1 MKLRNGSAGIGHKKE
16 RVKLSKGKL
25 LVLSGPSGVGKGTV
39 LGELMKRRSDMCFSV
54 SATTRQ
60 PREGEVDGVNYF
72 FVTKERFEEMIRN
85 NELLEYAQFVSNSYG
100 TPRAY
105 VEQQLE
111 RGMNVILDIEV
122 QGARNIVNMIPDAVS
137 VYMIPPSYEE
147 LEKRLR
153 GRGTETEEQIQGRL
167 QTAINEARAAD
178 FYRYIIVN
186 DNLETAVNE
195 LDAIMTAEKI
205 GYDNRKNILKEV
217 FKL

>member
-1 MKLRNGSAGIGHKKE
+1 M
-16 RVKLSKGKL
+16 SKGKL

-137 VYMIPPSYEE
+137 VYMIPPSYGE

-153 GRGTETEEQIQGRL
+153 GRGTETEAQIQGRL

>member
-1 MKLRNGSAGIGHKKE
+1 M
-16 RVKLSKGKL
+16 SKGKL

-167 QTAINEARAAD
+167 QTAIDEAKAAD

>member
-1 MKLRNGSAGIGHKKE
+1 M
-16 RVKLSKGKL
+16 SKGKL
-25 LVLSGPSGVGKGTV
+25 LVLSGPSGVGKGTI
-39 LGELMKRRSDMCFSV
+39 LSELMRRRADMCFSV

-60 PREGEVDGVNYF
+60 PREGEVDGVSYF

-85 NELLEYAQFVSNSYG
+85 DELLEYAQFVSNSYG

-105 VEQQLE
+105 VEQQLDK
-111 RGMNVILDIEV
+111 GMNVILDIEV

-137 VYMIPPSYEE
+137 VYVIPPSYEE

-167 QTAINEARAAD
+167 QTAIDEAKAAD

>member
-1 MKLRNGSAGIGHKKE
+1 M
-16 RVKLSKGKL
+16 SKGKL

-39 LGELMKRRSDMCFSV
+39 LGELMKRRTDMCFSV
-54 SATTRQ
+54 SATTRA
-60 PREGEVDGVNYF
+60 PREGEADGVSYF
-72 FVTKERFEEMIRN
+72 FVSKERFEEMIRN
-85 NELLEYAQFVSNSYG
+85 GELLEYAQFVSNYYG

-111 RGMNVILDIEV
+111 RGLNVILDIEV

-137 VYMIPPSYEE
+137 VYVIPPTYEE
-147 LEKRLR
+147 LERRLR

-167 QTAINEARAAD
+167 RTAIEEAKQTD

-195 LDAIMTAEKI
+195 LDSIMTAEKI

>member
-1 MKLRNGSAGIGHKKE
+1 M
-16 RVKLSKGKL
+16 SKGKL

-39 LGELMKRRSDMCFSV
+39 LGELMKRRTDMCFSV
-54 SATTRQ
+54 SATTRS

-72 FVTKERFEEMIRN
+72 FVSKERFEEMIQN

-111 RGMNVILDIEV
+111 KGLNVILDIEV

-137 VYMIPPSYEE
+137 VYVIPPSYEE
-147 LEKRLR
+147 LERRLR

-167 QTAINEARAAD
+167 QTAIEEAKAAD
-178 FYRYIIVN
+178 FYRYIVVN
-186 DNLETAVNE
+186 DKLEEAVNE

-205 GYDNRKNILKEV
+205 GYDNRKNIVKEV

>member
-1 MKLRNGSAGIGHKKE
+1 M
-16 RVKLSKGKL
+16 SKGKL

-39 LGELMKRRSDMCFSV
+39 LGELMKRRTDMCFSV
-54 SATTRQ
+54 SATTRA
-60 PREGEVDGVNYF
+60 PREGEVDGVSYF
-72 FVTKERFEEMIRN
+72 FVSKERFEEMIQQG
-85 NELLEYAQFVSNSYG
+85 ELLEYAQFVNNSYG

-105 VEQQLE
+105 VDQKLEQ
-111 RGMNVILDIEV
+111 GMNVILDIEV

-137 VYMIPPSYEE
+137 VYVIPPSYEE
-147 LEKRLR
+147 LERRLR

-167 QTAINEARAAD
+167 QTAIEEAKQAD

-195 LDAIMTAEKI
+195 LDAIVTAEKI

>member
-1 MKLRNGSAGIGHKKE
+1 MSR
-16 RVKLSKGKL
+16 GKL

-39 LGELMKRRSDMCFSV
+39 LGELMKRRDDMCFSV
-54 SATTRQ
+54 SATTRA
-60 PREGEVDGVNYF
+60 PREGEVDGVSYF
-72 FVTKERFEEMIRN
+72 FVSKERFEEMIQN

-105 VEQQLE
+105 VEQQLAL
-111 RGMNVILDIEV
+111 GMNVVLDIEV
-122 QGARNIVNMIPDAVS
+122 QGARNIVRMIPDAVS

-147 LEKRLR
+147 LERRLR

-167 QTAINEARAAD
+167 QTAIDEAKAAD

>member
-1 MKLRNGSAGIGHKKE
+1 M
-16 RVKLSKGKL
+16 SKGKL

-60 PREGEVDGVNYF
+60 PREGEVDGVSYF

-111 RGMNVILDIEV
+111 QGMNVILDIEI

>member
-1 MKLRNGSAGIGHKKE
+1 M
-16 RVKLSKGKL
+16 SKGKL

-39 LGELMKRRSDMCFSV
+39 LGELMKRRNDMCFSV
-54 SATTRQ
+54 SATTRK
-60 PREGEVDGVNYF
+60 PREGEIDGVNYF
-72 FVTKERFEEMIRN
+72 FVSKERFEEMIGN
-85 NELLEYAQFVSNSYG
+85 NELLEYAQFVGNYYG

-111 RGMNVILDIEV
+111 KGMNVILDIEV
-122 QGARNIVNMIPDAVS
+122 QGAKNIVEMIPDAVP
-137 VYMIPPSYEE
+137 VYMIPPGYDE

-153 GRGTETEEQIQGRL
+153 GRGTETEQQIQGRL
-167 QTAINEARAAD
+167 QTAVEEAKAAD

>member
-1 MKLRNGSAGIGHKKE
+1 M
-16 RVKLSKGKL
+16 SKGKL

-60 PREGEVDGVNYF
+60 PREGEVDGVSYF

-111 RGMNVILDIEV
+111 QGMNVILDIEV

>member
-1 MKLRNGSAGIGHKKE
+1 M
-16 RVKLSKGKL
+16 SKGTL

>member
-1 MKLRNGSAGIGHKKE
+1 M
-16 RVKLSKGKL
+16 SKGKL

-39 LGELMKRRSDMCFSV
+39 LGELMKRRTDMCFSV
-54 SATTRQ
+54 SATTRA
-60 PREGEVDGVNYF
+60 PREGEVDGVSYF
-72 FVTKERFEEMIRN
+72 FVSKERFEEMIQQG
-85 NELLEYAQFVSNSYG
+85 ELLEYAQFVNNSYG

-105 VEQQLE
+105 VEQKLE
-111 RGMNVILDIEV
+111 QGMNVILDIEV

-137 VYMIPPSYEE
+137 VYVIPPSYEE
-147 LEKRLR
+147 LERRLR

-167 QTAINEARAAD
+167 QTAIEEAKQAD

-195 LDAIMTAEKI
+195 LDAIVTAEKI

>member
-1 MKLRNGSAGIGHKKE
+1 M
-16 RVKLSKGKL
+16 SKGKL

-54 SATTRQ
+54 SATTRA

-72 FVTKERFEEMIRN
+72 FVTKERFEEMIQN

-111 RGMNVILDIEV
+111 KGMNVILDIEV
-122 QGARNIVNMIPDAVS
+122 QGARNIVGMIPDAVS

-167 QTAINEARAAD
+167 QTAIEEARAAD

-186 DNLETAVNE
+186 DNLEVAVNE
-195 LDAIMTAEKI
+195 LDAIITAEKI
-205 GYDNRKNILKEV
+205 GYNNRKNILKEV

>member
-1 MKLRNGSAGIGHKKE
+1 M
-16 RVKLSKGKL
+16 SKGKL

-54 SATTRQ
+54 SATTRA

-72 FVTKERFEEMIRN
+72 FVTKERFEEMMQN

-111 RGMNVILDIEV
+111 KGMNVILDIEV
-122 QGARNIVNMIPDAVS
+122 QGARNIVGMIPDAVS

-167 QTAINEARAAD
+167 QTAIEEARAAD

-186 DNLETAVNE
+186 DNLEVAVNE
-195 LDAIMTAEKI
+195 LDAIITAEKI
-205 GYDNRKNILKEV
+205 GYNNRKNILKEV

>member
-1 MKLRNGSAGIGHKKE
+1 M
-16 RVKLSKGKL
+16 SKGKL

-39 LGELMKRRSDMCFSV
+39 VHELMKRRDDLCFSV

-60 PREGEVDGVNYF
+60 PREGELDGVDYF
-72 FVTKERFEEMIRN
+72 FVSKERFEEMIEN
-85 NELLEYAQFVSNSYG
+85 DELLEYAHFVSNSYG

-111 RGMNVILDIEV
+111 KGKTVILDIEV
-122 QGARNIVNMIPDAVS
+122 QGARNIAGIVPDAVT
-137 VYMIPPSYEE
+137 VYMIPPCYDE
-147 LEKRLR
+147 LERRLR

-167 QTAINEARAAD
+167 QTAIREASAAD

-186 DNLETAVNE
+186 DNLENAVKE
-195 LDAIMTAEKI
+195 LDAIVTAEKS

>member
-1 MKLRNGSAGIGHKKE
+1 M
-16 RVKLSKGKL
+16 SKGKL

-39 LGELMKRRSDMCFSV
+39 LGELMKRRTDMCFSV
-54 SATTRQ
+54 SATTRA
-60 PREGEVDGVNYF
+60 PREGEVDGVSYF
-72 FVTKERFEEMIRN
+72 FVSKERFEEMIQQG
-85 NELLEYAQFVSNSYG
+85 ELLEYAQFVSNSYG

-105 VEQQLE
+105 VEQKLE
-111 RGMNVILDIEV
+111 QGMNVILDIEV

-137 VYMIPPSYEE
+137 VYVIPPSYEE
-147 LEKRLR
+147 LERRLR

-167 QTAINEARAAD
+167 QTAIEEAKQAD

-195 LDAIMTAEKI
+195 LDAIVTAEKI

>member
-1 MKLRNGSAGIGHKKE
+1 M
-16 RVKLSKGKL
+16 SKGKL

-39 LGELMKRRSDMCFSV
+39 LGELMKRRTDMCFSV
-54 SATTRQ
+54 SATTRA
-60 PREGEVDGVNYF
+60 PREGEVDGVSYF
-72 FVTKERFEEMIRN
+72 FVSKDRFEEMIQN
-85 NELLEYAQFVSNSYG
+85 GELLEYAQFVSNFYG

-147 LEKRLR
+147 LERRLR

-167 QTAINEARAAD
+167 QTAIEEAKQAD
-178 FYRYIIVN
+178 FYRYIVVN
-186 DNLETAVNE
+186 NDLEMAVNE

-205 GYDNRKNILKEV
+205 GYNNRKNILKEV

>member
-1 MKLRNGSAGIGHKKE
+1 M
-16 RVKLSKGKL
+16 SKGKL

-39 LGELMKRRSDMCFSV
+39 LGELMNRRYDMYFSV

-60 PREGEVDGVNYF
+60 PREGEVDGVSYF
-72 FVTKERFEEMIRN
+72 FVSKERFEEMIRN

-111 RGMNVILDIEV
+111 KGMNVILDIEV
-122 QGARNIVNMIPDAVS
+122 QGARNIVKMIPDAVT

-147 LEKRLR
+147 LERRLR

-167 QTAINEARAAD
+167 QTAIDEAKAAD
-178 FYRYIIVN
+178 FYRYIVVN
-186 DNLETAVNE
+186 DKLETAVNE

>member
-1 MKLRNGSAGIGHKKE
+1 M
-16 RVKLSKGKL
+16 SKGKL

-39 LGELMKRRSDMCFSV
+39 LGELMKRRGDMCFSV

-60 PREGEVDGVNYF
+60 PREGEVDGVSYF

-105 VEQQLE
+105 VEQQLDK
-111 RGMNVILDIEV
+111 GMNVILDIEV

-147 LEKRLR
+147 LERRLR

-167 QTAINEARAAD
+167 QTAIDEAKAAD
-178 FYRYIIVN
+178 FYRYIVVN
-186 DNLETAVNE
+186 DNLEAAVNE

>member
-1 MKLRNGSAGIGHKKE
+1 M
-16 RVKLSKGKL
+16 SKGKL

-205 GYDNRKNILKEV
+205 GYDNRKNILTEV